1 MPTGTVTIT
10 QGGSTAAGTDG
21 FCFVFTGQNA
31 SPIGVSQSAANTT
44 PSLATGAGV
53 TTGSLVVVSNL
64 GNAGT
69 YTANGATTY
78 KFDHQGQSL
87 EYVSMISSATMTGG
101 SSATIGGTA
110 TANSISI
117 ALLEILK
124 GAGALALDSST
135 PAGFT
140 STGLTAT
147 SASFTP
153 PGGSLLV
160 VAAQTNGNLVVT
172 ATVSDTGLGLTWTER
187 VKQNAS
193 GNGYAGIWTAPV
205 PASVVSAGML
215 TGWEA

>member
-44 PSLATGAGV
+44 PSLTTGAGV
-53 TTGSLVVVSNL
+53 TTGSLVVASNL

-78 KFDHQGQSL
+78 KFDHQGQLL
-87 EYVSMISSATMTGG
+87 EYV
-101 SSATIGGTA
+101 
-110 TANSISI
+110 
-117 ALLEILK
+117 
-124 GAGALALDSST
+124 
-135 PAGFT
+135 
-140 STGLTAT
+140 
-147 SASFTP
+147 
-153 PGGSLLV
+153 
-160 VAAQTNGNLVVT
+160 TNGNLVVT